1 MLGGSTFGGSAF
13 SGEAGLALV
22 DQVDG
27 GVLFGGQLLDVGVA
41 LGGNDVGLSLGVG
54 SGLVGGIG
62 ASLNLVGGLLLVIE
76 RGVCCVASNLGDL
89 FEGGDVL
96 HLRLGGRGEGVDA
109 DLFGFDATQAVGFQV
124 GSDGVEG
131 PTAVTVGG
139 LGDGGDLLLALLERG
154 FGSVGVG

>member
-1 MLGGSTFGGSAF
+1 M
-13 SGEAGLALV
+13 
-22 DQVDG
+22 
-27 GVLFGGQLLDVGVA
+27 
-41 LGGNDVGLSLGVG
+41 
-54 SGLVGGIG
+54 
-62 ASLNLVGGLLLVIE
+62 
-76 RGVCCVASNLGDL
+76 

-109 DLFGFDATQAVGFQV
+109 DLFGFDATQAVGVQV
-124 GSDGVEG
+124 GGDGVEG